1 MQALFPDFS
10 FAQGMDSD
18 TQKKI
23 IVSVVIILLVWLI
36 RITILRFVWKSTN
49 NHKSRYLWKRIMS
62 FAAPTT
68 VILLTGMVWANVF
81 HHVGTFLGLLSA
93 GIAIALKDLLEN
105 MAGWLFIMV
114 RKPFTVGDRVQI
126 GEDKGDI
133 IDIRLFQFTILE
145 VGNRIDAEQSTGRII
160 HIPNR
165 RVFTMPQAN
174 YDQGFKYIWNEVQV
188 RITFDSN
195 WTKTKEILLQILNQY
210 GADVV
215 QSAEEGLC
223 EASKMYY
230 VHYQYL
236 TPIVYL
242 TLVENGIRLTG
253 RYLCEPR
260 KIRSIE
266 SAIWED
272 ILTALEA
279 HDDIRWAYPTQ
290 RFVSYNIPPDIPADH
305 LDIPIN

>member
-230 VHYQYL
+230 VHYQFLYPCNRNFAFPYSL
-236 TPIVYL
+236 H
-242 TLVENGIRLTG
+242 
-253 RYLCEPR
+253 
-260 KIRSIE
+260 
-266 SAIWED
+266 
-272 ILTALEA
+272 ILL
-279 HDDIRWAYPTQ
+279 
-290 RFVSYNIPPDIPADH
+290 
-305 LDIPIN
+305 